1 VHRIADSGQ
10 ILGGNPQIHARASI
24 GVGYVRVT
32 GVDAT
37 AQQQWLAALP
47 KAVWVATTANN
58 LASYW
63 HAPVGGL
70 DVMTQIRQEFDPLQR
85 LNPAILWC
93 DPYQIYDLR

>member
-1 VHRIADSGQ
+1 LPAFVGGLVQRMVDLGQ
-10 ILGGNPQIHARASI
+10 SLGGNPQIHARASI

-32 GVDAT
+32 GLDAN

-47 KAVWVATTANN
+47 EAVWVATTANN

-70 DVMTQIRQEFDPLQR
+70 DVMLRIRDEFDPLQR
-85 LNPAILWC
+85 LNSG
-93 DPYQIYDLR
+93 RFVV